1 MRVPR
6 RISEEGFVT
15 AGFTALERLNSCVLV
30 EVRFE
35 CHLLGERLFAERTR
49 IGLVIAGSTFPLV
62 LVEGAVGKR
71 ERFAAALTEPIY
83 GWLFELLDDGDVF
96 GVSGAIGSIVR

>member
-15 AGFTALERLNSCVLV
+15 AGFAAFERLNSCVLV

-35 CHLLGERLFAERTR
+35 RHLLGERLFAEGTR
-49 IGLVIAGSTFPLV
+49 IALVTAGSTFPLV
-62 LVEGAVGKR
+62 LEEGSLGKR
-71 ERFAAALTEPIY
+71 ERFAAALAEPIN

-96 GVSGAIGSIVR
+96 GVSGAIGSILR